1 MMLRKLL
8 FWTHLVVG
16 VVAGVVILVLCVTGA
31 VIAFEK
37 EAIGLG
43 EARLRRVEPIP
54 GTKPLSVDEM
64 LTRAELDRPGKK
76 PTSLA
81 VSSDPGQAV
90 VLSYGRSESAYMNPY
105 TGATVDQGAAGT
117 RSFMRVLT
125 DWHRWLGRD
134 EQGRSVGKAIT
145 GAANVAFLFLAV
157 SGLVLWMPRKWSV
170 ESIKSVV
177 LFRWRARGKA
187 RDWNWHTVGGF
198 WLSPVLIVLT
208 ITGMVISYRW
218 ASDLLYRVAGSPPPL
233 AAAGPGGP
241 GGAATVTVRKPEA
254 PTQPLS
260 YAALAAIA
268 QQAVP
273 QWDLLTL
280 RFVSNDRRGGGGGG
294 GAPSVGGGG
303 GSARGPREGEGR
315 RSRES
320 ARSADVQAGEGSKGS
335 DSVSAVNFSVRER
348 GALPQYGSVQLWLD
362 PYTGA
367 VLKREGYAELN
378 SGRKLR
384 MWFRFLHTGEALGMM
399 GKLVA
404 ALASLGGAVLVW
416 TGFALAWRRFRSRRE
431 SSAPVNGPADAVQEN
446 V

>member
-8 FWTHLVVG
+8 FWAHLVVG
-16 VVAGVVILVLCVTGA
+16 VVAGVVILMLCVTGA
-31 VIAFEK
+31 AIAFEK
-37 EAIGLG
+37 EAIGFG
-43 EARLRRVEPIP
+43 EAGLRRVEPIP
-54 GTKPLSVDEM
+54 GIKPLSVDAM
-64 LTRAELDRPGKK
+64 LRRAELDRPGKK

-81 VSSDPGQAV
+81 VSFDPGQAV
-90 VLSYGRSESAYMNPY
+90 VLSYGRYESAYMNPY
-105 TGATVDQGAAGT
+105 TGAMVDPGAAGT
-117 RSFMRVLT
+117 RSLMRVLT

-134 EQGRSVGKAIT
+134 DQGRSVGKAIT
-145 GAANVAFLFLAV
+145 GAANVAFLFLAI
-157 SGLVLWMPRKWSV
+157 SGLILWVPRKWSI

-177 LFRWRARGKA
+177 HFRWQARGKA
-187 RDWNWHTVGGF
+187 RDWNWHTVVGF

-208 ITGMVISYRW
+208 LTGMVISYRW
-218 ASDLLYRVAGSPPPL
+218 ASDLLHRVAGSPPPP

-241 GGAATVTVRKPEA
+241 AGAGAVTVGKPEV
-254 PTQPLS
+254 PTQPLT

-280 RFVSNDRRGGGGGG
+280 RLGSNDRRGGG
-294 GAPSVGGGG
+294 APSADRG
-303 GSARGPREGEGR
+303 GSARGPREGEGK
-315 RSRES
+315 
-320 ARSADVQAGEGSKGS
+320 GEASKGP
-335 DSVSAVNFSVRER
+335 DNVPAVNFSLRER

-367 VLKREGYAELN
+367 VLKREGYAEFN

-384 MWFRFLHTGEALGMM
+384 MWFRFLHTGEALGMV
-399 GKLVA
+399 GKFVA

-431 SSAPVNGPADAVQEN
+431 NSAVANGPPDALREN
-446 V
+446 L